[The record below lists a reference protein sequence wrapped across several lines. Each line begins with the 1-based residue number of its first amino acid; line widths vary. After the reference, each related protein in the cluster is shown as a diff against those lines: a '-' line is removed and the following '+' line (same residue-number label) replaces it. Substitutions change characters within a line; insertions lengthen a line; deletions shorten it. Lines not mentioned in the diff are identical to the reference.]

1 MSDKIARRPWRV
13 VGEPDRRGDWLGSI
27 YADDA
32 EDEWCHATEAICPLN
47 QATAD
52 LIVRLVNAE
61 PEIVAALEDAVGS
74 LSHLRLLSEDTPRAA
89 QCAIVAG
96 RSIEIVRAALEKV
109 RP

>member
-1 MSDKIARRPWRV
+1 MNDKIARRPWRV
-13 VGEPDRRGDWLGSI
+13 VGAPDRRGDWLGSI

-32 EDEWCHATEAICPLN
+32 EDEWCPATEAICPLN

-61 PEIVAALEDAVGS
+61 TEIVAALEAAEQQLECEASYALDC
-74 LSHLRLLSEDTPRAA
+74 ECPPCRA
-89 QCAIVAG
+89 IH
-96 RSIEIVRAALEKV
+96 EVRAALEKV